1 MKKTVLMSAAR
12 KARIALAVMA
22 VFGMSFVGTQEAF
35 AENVTVDIHKN
46 IICGDGAKAEK
57 ATGSTVD
64 PANDIVI
71 GVNAI
76 ANDKNSIA
84 IGTGA
89 NAKAENSVAIG
100 YGSVADAAN
109 TISFGSAIDTSKNKK
124 LVNLAA
130 GTSNNDAATYGQVI
144 TSVKQ
149 NGNKLEFY
157 TGTNTTTAAMDVEL
171 YHPVKFEGS
180 NLIGGSGAK
189 IETDSSAWHGA
200 TDNIVMGT
208 NAKASYGYNS
218 DYIHDFN
225 PQYNVVI
232 GASAQAKG
240 VRNIVMGKEAVA
252 DGTDGIVFGYSASA
266 EGAGIAIG
274 RFSQASSGVAI
285 GTGAKNAGTAAI
297 GNSSET
303 NGLGAIAFGSS
314 AKAIGTYTIA
324 MGYSSEASKE
334 NALGFGNEAKATAK
348 DSIAVGCF
356 SEASKENAVA
366 IGYNAKATGVNSI
379 AIIGKANGEKSIA
392 IGGTAAEAYS
402 YAIGG
407 QANAKYSVSIGEG
420 SIATDHSTVSVGSGV
435 DNPYGGI
442 YRAPGYRRIV
452 NVANGY
458 NEHDAATYGQ
468 IIKKDTYTI
477 SLDATGNGNAVL
489 KTNADN
495 EGPTIK
501 VDASAL
507 DTQIKQNASDITTV
521 DGKIGTLGADGTY
534 IKQAKNV
541 SDNLVELDKQV
552 KRNADDITIAE
563 STIHNVRSQIG
574 TKYDGNYIHAVNPIG
589 SDLVALDTQ
598 VKKNA
603 DAIGTLTSLTTTEK
617 GNLVGAVNEVKGT
630 ADSALAQANTN
641 KTSIGTLTNLTT
653 TEKGNLV
660 GAVNEVKGTADAAKT
675 TADSALAQATTNKAS
690 IGTLTNLT
698 TTEKGNLVGA
708 VNEIK
713 GTADSALAQAN
724 TNTTAIAGKAD
735 LGLSNINAD
744 GETVI
749 KNLAKTEAGAI
760 VNVQLGDLSTEKY
773 YVDAGKKVNENISA
787 LDKQVKVNADAI
799 DLKAN
804 QDLSNINPTGE
815 NKIKTIAG
823 VVVEGKLGTL
833 TSHNYVD
840 AANTVNANISAL
852 DVQVK
857 TNTDAIGSLSADGT
871 YIKQAKN
878 VSENLVELD
887 KQVKTNADDI
897 VLKANKDLSNISTA
911 GENRIKDLASV
922 KAGEVVNVKLGT
934 ISSTHYVNAGNTVNA
949 NISALDT
956 QLNKVENKV
965 GTMTDGSYIS
975 AGNTVA
981 GNLSALD
988 AQLKNNT
995 DAIADKADKNLSNI
1009 TDAGKNVIRDLANE
1023 KAGELVDSKLGTI
1036 TSNNYV
1042 SAGNTV
1048 NANISKLDEQ
1058 VKANA
1063 DAINTKADKDLSN
1076 ITDAGKNVIKDL
1088 ASVKAGE
1095 VVDAKLGDITSNN
1108 YVNAGNTV
1116 NANISALDK
1125 QMKVNTDN
1133 IGDTSKLN
1141 GLGSNLSDAVVTV
1154 NNKVGTADELKALK
1168 DAGLGDNLAQATAA
1182 VNKKADKNAENINKV
1197 NGRVDELGGR
1207 VDTLGGAVAKLDSRV
1222 NKVGAG
1228 AAALAA
1234 LHPMEFDSDNKLS
1247 FAAGVG
1253 NYRGTNAAAIGAFY
1267 RPSEQVM
1274 FSIAGNM
1281 GNGENMVNAGV
1292 SFALDRPSKTPTTK
1306 AALVKTVVAQNEQ
1319 IAALNETVAEQS
1331 NALEAQSKEIAELKA
1346 MVQKLAAKQNA

>member
-22 VFGMSFVGTQEAF
+22 VCGMSFAGAQSAF
-35 AENVTVDIHKN
+35 AENVTVDANKN

-157 TGTNTTTAAMDVEL
+157 TGTNTTKAMDVEL
-171 YHPVKFEGS
+171 NHPVKFDGS

-274 RFSQASSGVAI
+274 RLSKTSGGVAI
-285 GTGAKNAGTAAI
+285 GQGAKNAGTAAI

-303 NGLGAIAFGSS
+303 NGLGAIAFGMS
-314 AKAIGTYTIA
+314 AKATDHYTIA
-324 MGYSSEASKE
+324 MGYSSEASKK
-334 NALGFGNEAKATAK
+334 NALGFGNDAKATAE
-348 DSIAVGCF
+348 DSIAMGYS
-356 SEASKENAVA
+356 SEASKEKAVA
-366 IGYNAKATGVNSI
+366 IGWYAKATGVNSI
-379 AIIGKANGEKSIA
+379 AIRGEANGENSIA

-407 QANAKYSVSIGEG
+407 KANAKYSVSIGEG
-420 SIATDHSTVSVGSGV
+420 SVATDHSTVSVGSGV

-452 NVANGY
+452 NMADGTN
-458 NEHDAATYGQ
+458 NHDAATYGQ

-477 SLDATGNGNAVL
+477 SLDDTGNGNVVL
-489 KTNADN
+489 KTNADK

-507 DTQIKQNASDITTV
+507 ETQIT
-521 DGKIGTLGADGTY
+521 
-534 IKQAKNV
+534 
-541 SDNLVELDKQV
+541 
-552 KRNADDITIAE
+552 
-563 STIHNVRSQIG
+563 
-574 TKYDGNYIHAVNPIG
+574 
-589 SDLVALDTQ
+589 
-598 VKKNA
+598 KNA
-603 DAIGTLTSLTTTEK
+603 DA
-617 GNLVGAVNEVKGT
+617 
-630 ADSALAQANTN
+630 
-641 KTSIGTLTNLTT
+641 IGTLTNLTT

-660 GAVNEVKGTADAAKT
+660 GAVNEVKGTADAAQTKANDAFT
-675 TADSALAQATTNKAS
+675 QANTNKAS

-708 VNEIK
+708 VNEVK
-713 GTADSALAQAN
+713 GSVDAAN
-724 TNTTAIAGKAD
+724 TAIAGKAD
-735 LGLSNINAD
+735 LGLSNINAA

-799 DLKAN
+799 TAVD
-804 QDLSNINPTGE
+804 
-815 NKIKTIAG
+815 NKIG
-823 VVVEGKLGTL
+823 
-833 TSHNYVD
+833 D
-840 AANTVNANISAL
+840 
-852 DVQVK
+852 
-857 TNTDAIGSLSADGT
+857 LSADGH
-871 YIKQAKN
+871 YILKSNKVAQ
-878 VSENLVELD
+878 NL
-887 KQVKTNADDI
+887 
-897 VLKANKDLSNISTA
+897 
-911 GENRIKDLASV
+911 
-922 KAGEVVNVKLGT
+922 
-934 ISSTHYVNAGNTVNA
+934 
-949 NISALDT
+949 SALDT
-956 QLNKVENKV
+956 NLYNVDNRV
-965 GTMTDGSYIS
+965 GTFTPGSTYNYIS
-975 AGNTVA
+975 AGNNVIDNLIALDKKVAENKATIAGSAFDGSKLNDAIKNVDVAGGYKETATNPNADTKGTVA
-981 GNLSALD
+981 GAINSAYQAGKEYTDTKVTAVEGKLNTLETKVDKNTSDISNIKTNIGDMSKLDVNGKNNLVDAVNEAYKAATSAGANVGKLDELTTTNKDNLVGAVNEVNKKADIAQTKADNALNKANDAQTTANSALNKANANENKIGD
-988 AQLKNNT
+988 LNSLTTTEKGNLVGAVNEVNN
-995 DAIADKADKNLSNI
+995 KAN
-1009 TDAGKNVIRDLANE
+1009 ANE
-1023 KAGELVDSKLGTI
+1023 K
-1036 TSNNYV
+1036 
-1042 SAGNTV
+1042 
-1048 NANISKLDEQ
+1048 
-1058 VKANA
+1058 
-1063 DAINTKADKDLSN
+1063 
-1076 ITDAGKNVIKDL
+1076 
-1088 ASVKAGE
+1088 
-1095 VVDAKLGDITSNN
+1095 
-1108 YVNAGNTV
+1108 
-1116 NANISALDK
+1116 
-1125 QMKVNTDN
+1125 N
-1133 IGDTSKLN
+1133 IGDLT
-1141 GLGSNLSDAVVTV
+1141 NLTTTEKGNLVGAV
-1154 NNKVGTADELKALK
+1154 NE
-1168 DAGLGDNLAQATAA
+1168 
-1182 VNKKADKNAENINKV
+1182 VNKKADKNAEDINKV

-1274 FSIAGNM
+1274 FSISGNM

-1292 SFALDRPSKTPTTK
+1292 SFALDRQSKTPTTK

-1319 IAALNETVAEQS
+1319 IAALNETLAEQS

>member
-1 MKKTVLMSAAR
+1 MKKTVLMNAAK

-22 VFGMSFVGTQEAF
+22 VFGMSFVGARSVF
-35 AENVTVDIHKN
+35 AENVTIDTNKN
-46 IICGDGAKAEK
+46 IICGDGAKVEK
-57 ATGSTVD
+57 ATGSTVA

-89 NAKAENSVAIG
+89 KAQAENSVAIG

-274 RFSQASSGVAI
+274 RLSKASGGVAI
-285 GTGAKNAGTAAI
+285 GQGAKNAGTAAI

-303 NGLGAIAFGSS
+303 NGLGAIAFGMS
-314 AKAIGTYTIA
+314 AKAIDHYTIA
-324 MGYSSEASKE
+324 MGYSSEASK
-334 NALGFGNEAKATAK
+334 GK
-348 DSIAVGCF
+348 
-356 SEASKENAVA
+356 AVA
-366 IGYNAKATGVNSI
+366 IGWCAKATGVNSI
-379 AIIGKANGEKSIA
+379 AIRGEANGENSIA

-407 QANAKYSVSIGEG
+407 KANAKYSVSIGEG
-420 SIATDHSTVSVGSGV
+420 SVATDHSTVSVGSGV

-452 NVANGY
+452 NMADGTN
-458 NEHDAATYGQ
+458 NHDAATYGQ

-477 SLDATGNGNAVL
+477 SLDNTGNGAAVL
-489 KTNADN
+489 KTNADK

-507 DTQIKQNASDITTV
+507 ETQIT
-521 DGKIGTLGADGTY
+521 
-534 IKQAKNV
+534 
-541 SDNLVELDKQV
+541 
-552 KRNADDITIAE
+552 
-563 STIHNVRSQIG
+563 
-574 TKYDGNYIHAVNPIG
+574 
-589 SDLVALDTQ
+589 
-598 VKKNA
+598 KNA
-603 DAIGTLTSLTTTEK
+603 DA
-617 GNLVGAVNEVKGT
+617 
-630 ADSALAQANTN
+630 
-641 KTSIGTLTNLTT
+641 IGTLTNLTT

-660 GAVNEVKGTADAAKT
+660 GAVNEVKGTADAALGLANTNKASIGTLTSLTTTEKSNLVGAVNEVKGTADAAKT
-675 TADSALAQATTNKAS
+675 TADNAQTKANDAFTQATTNKNS

-708 VNEIK
+708 VNEVK

-735 LGLSNINAD
+735 LGLSNINAA

-799 DLKAN
+799 TAVD
-804 QDLSNINPTGE
+804 S
-815 NKIKTIAG
+815 KIG
-823 VVVEGKLGTL
+823 
-833 TSHNYVD
+833 D
-840 AANTVNANISAL
+840 
-852 DVQVK
+852 
-857 TNTDAIGSLSADGT
+857 LSADGH
-871 YIKQAKN
+871 YILKSNKVAQ
-878 VSENLVELD
+878 NL
-887 KQVKTNADDI
+887 
-897 VLKANKDLSNISTA
+897 
-911 GENRIKDLASV
+911 
-922 KAGEVVNVKLGT
+922 
-934 ISSTHYVNAGNTVNA
+934 
-949 NISALDT
+949 SALDT
-956 QLNKVENKV
+956 NLYNVDNRV
-965 GTMTDGSYIS
+965 GTFTPGSTYNYIS
-975 AGNTVA
+975 AGNNVIDNLIALDKKVAENKATIAGSAFDGSKLNDAIKNVDVAGGYKETATNPNADTKGTVA
-981 GNLSALD
+981 GAINSAYQAGKEYTDTKVTAVEGKLNTLETKVDKNTSDISNIKTNIGDMSKLDVNGKNNLVDAVNEAYKAATSAGANVGKLDELTTTNKDNLVGAVNEVNKKADIAQTKADNALNKANDAQTTANSALNKANANENKIGD
-988 AQLKNNT
+988 LNSLTTTEKGNLVGAVNEVNN
-995 DAIADKADKNLSNI
+995 KAN
-1009 TDAGKNVIRDLANE
+1009 ANE
-1023 KAGELVDSKLGTI
+1023 K
-1036 TSNNYV
+1036 
-1042 SAGNTV
+1042 
-1048 NANISKLDEQ
+1048 
-1058 VKANA
+1058 
-1063 DAINTKADKDLSN
+1063 
-1076 ITDAGKNVIKDL
+1076 
-1088 ASVKAGE
+1088 
-1095 VVDAKLGDITSNN
+1095 
-1108 YVNAGNTV
+1108 
-1116 NANISALDK
+1116 
-1125 QMKVNTDN
+1125 N
-1133 IGDTSKLN
+1133 IGDLTKLTTTEK
-1141 GLGSNLSDAVVTV
+1141 GNLVGAVNEV
-1154 NNKVGTADELKALK
+1154 NN
-1168 DAGLGDNLAQATAA
+1168 
-1182 VNKKADKNAENINKV
+1182 KADKNAEDIKNV

-1274 FSIAGNM
+1274 FSISGNM

-1331 NALEAQSKEIAELKA
+1331 REIAELKA
-1346 MVQKLAAKQNA
+1346 MVQQLAAKQNA

>member
-22 VFGMSFVGTQEAF
+22 VFGMSFVGAQEAF

-57 ATGSTVD
+57 ATGSTVA

-100 YGSVADAAN
+100 YGSVADAAD
-109 TISFGSAIDTSKNKK
+109 TISFGSAANYLLNKR

-130 GTSNNDAATYGQVI
+130 GKDNNDAATYGQVI

-157 TGTNTTTAAMDVEL
+157 TGTNTTSAAMDVEL

-189 IETDSSAWHGA
+189 VGEGRRIDTFSITSPNNNVVLGNRAQANGE
-200 TDNIVMGT
+200 
-208 NAKASYGYNS
+208 
-218 DYIHDFN
+218 
-225 PQYNVVI
+225 YNVVMGVGAIANNYRSIVI
-232 GASAQAKG
+232 GESAKG
-240 VRNIVMGKEAVA
+240 DVMSVA
-252 DGTDGIVFGYSASA
+252 MGAFA
-266 EGAGIAIG
+266 EDSGG
-274 RFSQASSGVAI
+274 GVAI
-285 GTGAKNAGTAAI
+285 GFCAKNNGTAAI
-297 GNSSET
+297 GSSSKT
-303 NGLGAIAFGSS
+303 DGFMAIAIGGD
-314 AKAIGTYTIA
+314 AKATGSGTIA
-324 MGYSSEASKE
+324 MSYKSEASKE
-334 NALGFGNEAKATAK
+334 NAMAFGEYAKAIGDNT
-348 DSIAVGCF
+348 IAMGYF
-356 SEASKENAVA
+356 SEASKEKSIA
-366 IGYNAKATGVNSI
+366 IGYYAKASGTESI
-379 AIIGKANGEKSIA
+379 AIRGTASGYKSKAFGGTASGDYSIA

-407 QANAKYSVSIGEG
+407 QAKGKYSVSIGEG
-420 SIATDHSTVSVGSGV
+420 SVATDRSTVSVGSGV
-435 DNPYGGI
+435 DDGYGGF
-442 YRAPGYRRIV
+442 YSAPGYRRIV
-452 NVANGY
+452 NVQDGY
-458 NEHDAATYGQ
+458 NNHDAATYGQ

-477 SLDATGNGNAVL
+477 SLDNAGSGQAVL
-489 KTNADN
+489 KTNADK

-507 DTQIKQNASDITTV
+507 ETQIT
-521 DGKIGTLGADGTY
+521 
-534 IKQAKNV
+534 
-541 SDNLVELDKQV
+541 
-552 KRNADDITIAE
+552 
-563 STIHNVRSQIG
+563 
-574 TKYDGNYIHAVNPIG
+574 
-589 SDLVALDTQ
+589 
-598 VKKNA
+598 KNA
-603 DAIGTLTSLTTTEK
+603 DA
-617 GNLVGAVNEVKGT
+617 
-630 ADSALAQANTN
+630 
-641 KTSIGTLTNLTT
+641 IGTLTNLTT

-660 GAVNEVKGTADAAKT
+660 GAVNEVKGTADAALG
-675 TADSALAQATTNKAS
+675 LANTNKAS

-708 VNEIK
+708 VNEVK

-735 LGLSNINAD
+735 LGLSNINAA

-799 DLKAN
+799 TVKAD

-823 VVVEGKLGTL
+823 VVVDGKLGTL
-833 TSHNYVD
+833 TSSNYVD

-852 DVQVK
+852 DTQVK

-871 YIKQAKN
+871 YIKQANN
-878 VSENLVELD
+878 VSANLVELD
-887 KQVKTNADDI
+887 KQVNTNTTAIAD
-897 VLKANKDLSNISTA
+897 KADKNLSNISAA
-911 GENRIKDLASV
+911 GKDVIINLAGN
-922 KAGEVVNVKLGT
+922 KAGEVLDVKLGAIT
-934 ISSTHYVNAGNTVNA
+934 STHYVNAGNTVNA

-956 QLNKVENKV
+956 QLNKVDNRI
-965 GTMTDGSYIS
+965 GTMTDGAYIS

-981 GNLSALD
+981 GNLSVLD

-1009 TDAGKNVIRDLANE
+1009 TDAGKNVIKDLASV
-1023 KAGELVDSKLGTI
+1023 KAGEVVADKLGTI

-1095 VVDAKLGDITSNN
+1095 IVDAKLGDITSNN

-1133 IGDTSKLN
+1133 IGDTSKLTTA
-1141 GLGSNLSDAVVTV
+1141 GLGSNLSEAVVNV

-1182 VNKKADKNAENINKV
+1182 VNKKAENNTEAIKNV

-1207 VDTLGGAVAKLDSRV
+1207 VDTLGGAVSKLDTKV

-1234 LHPMEFDSDNKLS
+1234 LHPMEFDSDNKLT

-1253 NYRGTNAAAIGAFY
+1253 SYHGASAAAIGAFY